1 MALNNNDEKLKLNNN
16 INDNPNESKKL
27 KNIFSNEIPE
37 KDLFMMDENEIKK
50 INEEIEKLKQNQKNE
65 INSLERELDELKM
78 QNAEYEIDEEKNNI
92 NLNDNMINKLKEDII
107 NQIQPKLTEELKS
120 YKSNIEEQLKKMDD
134 NNQKEYIE
142 NCFNKIKHEVIIP
155 EIGKI
160 KKKLL
165 NEKNLNQNPN
175 NNEEIKRTEKKIIE
189 RKKIFIKGKDGKIK
203 TLNISSVKEDN
214 EINSH
219 KNIKGSPNP
228 YKNKN
233 DNNIN
238 NIKVEEKKEENN
250 NNNKK
255 NNIELLNY
263 KKNKEPVKV
272 LINDLDRVSQNN
284 LYQKKNSNED
294 LFPYFNNIFFNNK
307 EQTSFKAEKIEEIRL
322 NNLHQKY
329 IKYKNERRQ
338 NYLINYL
345 DNFLKTNVFKI
356 FQRKSEDPH
365 LLSIVRYNIEAILI
379 CFDLNRHTYMSY
391 YFPDNNMNNIRDRK
405 KSTDAAFQF
414 RKVFNIDENIIKEE
428 ELLKKLDKN
437 DNNIYK
443 VFQQMYG

>member
-1 MALNNNDEKLKLNNN
+1 M
-16 INDNPNESKKL
+16 
-27 KNIFSNEIPE
+27 PE
-37 KDLFMMDENEIKK
+37 KDIFMMDENEIKT
-50 INEEIEKLKQNQKNE
+50 INEEIEKLKQNQENE
-65 INSLERELDELKM
+65 INSLERELKELKM
-78 QNAEYEIDEEKNNI
+78 QSADYEIDEEKNNI
-92 NLNDNMINKLKEDII
+92 NLNDNMIKKLKEDII
-107 NQIQPKLTEELKS
+107 NQIQPKITEELKK
-120 YKSNIEEQLKKMDD
+120 YKSNIEVQLKKLDD
-134 NNQKEYIE
+134 NNNNQKEYIDF
-142 NCFNKIKHEVIIP
+142 NFNKLKHEVIIP
-155 EIGKI
+155 EIEKI

-165 NEKNLNQNPN
+165 NEKNPNQNQN
-175 NNEEIKRTEKKIIE
+175 NNEEMKKKEKYNEKRKLEIH
-189 RKKIFIKGKDGKIK
+189 RKDGTNKIY
-203 TLNISSVKEDN
+203 NISAIKEDN

-219 KNIKGSPNP
+219 KNIKRSPNP
-228 YKNKN
+228 YENKN
-233 DNNIN
+233 ENINNIN
-238 NIKVEEKKEENN
+238 NIKLAEKKEENN

-255 NNIELLNY
+255 NNIDLLNY

-272 LINDLDRVSQNN
+272 IINDLDRVSQNN

-294 LFPYFNNIFFNNK
+294 LFPYFNNIFFDNK
-307 EQTSFKAEKIEEIRL
+307 EQTSFKAKKIEEIHL

-338 NYLINYL
+338 NYLINYF

-414 RKVFNIDENIIKEE
+414 RKVFNIDENVIKEE